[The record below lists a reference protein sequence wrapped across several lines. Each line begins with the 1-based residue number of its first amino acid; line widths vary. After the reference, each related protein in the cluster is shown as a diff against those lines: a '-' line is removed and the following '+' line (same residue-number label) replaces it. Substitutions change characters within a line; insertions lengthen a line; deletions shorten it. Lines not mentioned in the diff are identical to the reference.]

1 MSATKLGLT
10 IGIGAGALATAGY
23 ASAVGLARRQPSEVG
38 GDEEIEIIVDR
49 WLDDLGVD
57 GCHHYVETGVGRIHV
72 LEVGRGPSTLVLL
85 HGLGA
90 SIGHYAALAA
100 SLSPDFRVIGIDRPG
115 SGLSDPIRFHGH
127 PRPAWNDAVN
137 AVADHLGIGSF
148 DLVGHSLGGLA
159 AGGFALDHGDR
170 VRRLVLL
177 SPVGI
182 SSRLPLVW
190 GVSMFPGMTDVLGAA
205 GRRAVARQCRN
216 PEPEAVEVGADPG
229 HIGPDLARYRYL
241 VGRRFVRGADLDTV
255 PRMMRP
261 FGFRPESLLL
271 PGLDALAERTL
282 VVWGD
287 RDDQVALGPARAEL
301 LAHPAISLRVLEG
314 AGHLFPLEA
323 PALTASLIAHWCLRN
338 GG

>member
-1 MSATKLGLT
+1 MNASKLGLT

-49 WLDDLGVD
+49 WLEDLGVD
-57 GCHHYVETGVGRIHV
+57 GFHHYVETGVGRIHV
-72 LEVGRGPSTLVLL
+72 LEVGRGQSTLVLL

-100 SLSPDFRVIGIDRPG
+100 RLSLDFRVIGIDRPG
-115 SGLSDPIRFHGH
+115 SGLSDPIRFQGH
-127 PRPAWNDAVN
+127 PRPAWNHAVN
-137 AVADHLGIGSF
+137 SVADHLGLGSF

-159 AGGFALDHGDR
+159 AGGFAVDHGDR

-177 SPVGI
+177 SPVGM
-182 SSRLPLVW
+182 SSRRPIVW
-190 GVSMFPGMTDVLGAA
+190 SVSLFPGVTDLLGAA
-205 GRRAVARQCRN
+205 GRRAMARQSRN
-216 PEPEAVEVGADPG
+216 PDKEAVEVGADPG
-229 HIGPDLARYRYL
+229 RIGPDMARYRYL
-241 VGRRFVRGADLDTV
+241 VGRRFSRGADLDTV
-255 PRMMRP
+255 PRLMRP
-261 FGFRPESLLL
+261 CGFRPESLLL

-301 LAHPAISLRVLEG
+301 LAHRSITLRVLEG
-314 AGHLFPLEA
+314 AGHLFPLED
-323 PALTASLIAHWCLRN
+323 PALTAALISHWCLQD
-338 GG
+338 GA